1 MSKNISDFFLN
12 NFFEYENCAC
22 VCQKETVYSVPG
34 QPPSYNLK
42 LYSVPEQPLRFSYA
56 AQKGLNQS
64 GNAGGIIS
72 ENILGQLLALPYN
85 DIDATIKFFEQYGF
99 LFPINSDE
107 YESVDGYALLEIVNR
122 IRATVMLMSAIAG
135 KRDYGKI
142 FKYTTYLLYTNPV
155 ELNLSSQSY
164 SSAKNHQF
172 TELIRTYN
180 IMPNYNESQEFFEHE
195 CISIWDSILNG
206 YQKVYIDE
214 LTGIEMG
221 DGISGLMGS
230 RDWHFRNL
238 FALYTNYNIDDDL
251 LRTTIDFYYNFQ
263 KRVGVIKDVD
273 ISRITFHTTL
283 KKENFSD
290 EMKEALLKIAKATIS
305 KEINANLHGICPQFD
320 VGSFAPSWKLNS
332 LLEALYFSIFYM
344 KPGVE
349 LYKECENPNCK
360 HQKYFLINAT
370 VTNKKYCC
378 PACSNAAAQ
387 RRSRQ
392 RKLEGK

>member
-142 FKYTTYLLYTNPV
+142 FKYTAYLLYTNTV

-164 SSAKNHQF
+164 S
-172 TELIRTYN
+172 
-180 IMPNYNESQEFFEHE
+180 
-195 CISIWDSILNG
+195 
-206 YQKVYIDE
+206 
-214 LTGIEMG
+214 
-221 DGISGLMGS
+221 
-230 RDWHFRNL
+230 
-238 FALYTNYNIDDDL
+238 
-251 LRTTIDFYYNFQ
+251 
-263 KRVGVIKDVD
+263 
-273 ISRITFHTTL
+273 
-283 KKENFSD
+283 
-290 EMKEALLKIAKATIS
+290 
-305 KEINANLHGICPQFD
+305 
-320 VGSFAPSWKLNS
+320 
-332 LLEALYFSIFYM
+332 
-344 KPGVE
+344 
-349 LYKECENPNCK
+349 
-360 HQKYFLINAT
+360 
-370 VTNKKYCC
+370 
-378 PACSNAAAQ
+378 
-387 RRSRQ
+387 
-392 RKLEGK
+392 

>member
-1 MSKNISDFFLN
+1 MNKNFSNFFLN

-22 VCQKETVYSVPG
+22 VCQKETVYSTPG
-34 QPPSYNLK
+34 QPPHYNLK
-42 LYSVPEQPLRFSYA
+42 LCSVPEQTIRFSYT

-72 ENILGQLLALPYN
+72 ENILGQLLALPSN
-85 DIDATIKFFEQYGF
+85 DIDATIEFFEKYGF

-122 IRATVMLMSAIAG
+122 IKATVMLMSAIAG

-142 FKYTTYLLYTNPV
+142 LTYTTYLLYSDPV
-155 ELNLSSQSY
+155 ELTLSSTSY
-164 SSAKNHQF
+164 SSAKNHPY
-172 TELIRTYN
+172 TELIRNYN
-180 IMPNYNESQEFFEHE
+180 MMPNLTENQELF
-195 CISIWDSILNG
+195 DSEYLHIQDSVIGG
-206 YQKVYIDE
+206 YQQVHYEDICS
-214 LTGIEMG
+214 ISMG
-221 DGISGLMGS
+221 DGLNSVPGS
-230 RDWHFRNL
+230 KDWHFTNL
-238 FALYTNYNIDDDL
+238 FALYTTYNIDDPI

-263 KRVGVIKDVD
+263 TRVGIIKNVEAN
-273 ISRITFHTTL
+273 RITFHAPL

-290 EMKEALLKIAKATIS
+290 EMKDALLKIAKATIS
-305 KEINANLHGICPQFD
+305 AEINANLCSISPQFD
-320 VGSFAPSWKLNS
+320 IGTFAPSWKLNS
-332 LLEALYFSIFYM
+332 LLEALYFSVFYM

-360 HQKYFLINAT
+360 HHKYFLINAT

-378 PACSNAAAQ
+378 PACGNAAAQ

-392 RKLEGK
+392 RKLENK

>member
-1 MSKNISDFFLN
+1 MNKNFSNFFLN

-22 VCQKETVYSVPG
+22 VCQKETVYSTPG
-34 QPPSYNLK
+34 QPPHYNLK
-42 LYSVPEQPLRFSYA
+42 LCSVPEQTIRFSYT

-72 ENILGQLLALPYN
+72 ENILGQLLALPSN
-85 DIDATIKFFEQYGF
+85 DIDATIQFFEKYGF

-122 IRATVMLMSAIAG
+122 VKATVMLMSSIAG
-135 KRDYGKI
+135 KRDYSKVLT
-142 FKYTTYLLYTNPV
+142 YTTYLLYTEPV
-155 ELNLSSQSY
+155 ELTLSSTSY
-164 SSAKNHQF
+164 SSAKNHAF
-172 TELIRTYN
+172 TELIRNYSV
-180 IMPNYNESQEFFEHE
+180 MPDTSRSQEFFDHE
-195 CISIWDSILNG
+195 CISVYDSVVG
-206 YQKVYIDE
+206 KYQKIYIDE
-214 LTGIEMG
+214 LAGMGMG
-221 DGISGLMGS
+221 DGISGLTGS
-230 RDWHFRNL
+230 RDWHFINL
-238 FALYTNYNIDDDL
+238 FALYTTYIIDDEI

-263 KRVGVIKDVD
+263 KYVGVIKNVEAN
-273 ISRITFHTTL
+273 RITFHSPL

-290 EMKEALLKIAKATIS
+290 EMKDALIKIAKATIS
-305 KEINANLHGICPQFD
+305 AEINANLRSISPQFD
-320 VGSFAPSWKLNS
+320 VGTFAPSWKLNS
-332 LLEALYFSIFYM
+332 LLEALYFSVFYM

-378 PACSNAAAQ
+378 PACGNAAAQ

-392 RKLEGK
+392 RKLENK